1 MIQEVQYEGI
11 NDICFACERIDH
23 RKEGCPTIIKKLK
36 SSPDSPNSNEQQ
48 QNLNAS
54 MIMSQGSDQRD
65 VGESGMAGMEYG
77 DWMVVK
83 RKNRPYRNQ
92 GNSRKPNTSIGV
104 TGRNGEVAN
113 WHT

>member
-1 MIQEVQYEGI
+1 MIQAVQYEGI
-11 NDICFACERIDH
+11 NDICFACERIGH

-36 SSPDSPNSNEQQ
+36 SSPDSPNSNKQQ

-54 MIMSQGSDQRD
+54 IIMSQGSDQRN

-83 RKNRPYRNQ
+83 
-92 GNSRKPNTSIGV
+92 
-104 TGRNGEVAN
+104 
-113 WHT
+113 